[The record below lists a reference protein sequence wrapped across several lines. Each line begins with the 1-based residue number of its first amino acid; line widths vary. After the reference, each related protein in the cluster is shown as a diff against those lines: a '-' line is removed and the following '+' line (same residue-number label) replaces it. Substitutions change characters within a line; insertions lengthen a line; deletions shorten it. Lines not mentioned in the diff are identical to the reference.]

1 VFRQLMFTELLLKL
15 FLILGNQARNP
26 STQDQGHRTSP
37 PPPYDDNLH
46 LEDPIIPLAA
56 EASASPLPQE
66 GESNKV

>member
-1 VFRQLMFTELLLKL
+1 VFIQLMFTELLLKL

-37 PPPYDDNLH
+37 PPPYDNLH
-46 LEDPIIPLAA
+46 LEDPIIRLAA
-56 EASASPLPQE
+56 EASASPPPQE